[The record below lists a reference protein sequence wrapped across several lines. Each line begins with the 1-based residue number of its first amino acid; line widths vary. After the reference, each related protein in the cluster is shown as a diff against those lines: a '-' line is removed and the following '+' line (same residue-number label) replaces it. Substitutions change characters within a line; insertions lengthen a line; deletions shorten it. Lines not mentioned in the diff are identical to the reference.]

1 MSLLGSSILIG
12 AIATTSS
19 SSSGGGVTAHS
30 ALTGLT
36 TGNDHT
42 QYLLKAGG
50 TMTGAL
56 VTSAGTAALPAVAVA
71 QSNLGLFQAATNTL
85 GFATAGNERMRIT
98 SGGNLLLGT
107 STDSNSKLEITR
119 SSTECVAVVG
129 ALSGANLFSH
139 AYTDKTTFTS
149 TSTGGYASVDSTPTM
164 EGSIDY
170 NHFYSFQARHIYDGS
185 GTLDAMSCFV
195 AYPTIHGPVSNARGL
210 HVYNALGVGV
220 VTEQV
225 GIFIED
231 LTRGTNNYAF
241 YSGGSAPSYHG
252 GVFQLGAQIIATNA
266 RFTDYTTYGAL
277 LATDASGNTI
287 TNPNL
292 TIVNGVLTMA
302 NGTTSRVLASASSL
316 ELASTSSHVVLSA
329 GGSERMRITSAGNV
343 LIGTTTDLASSILTM
358 GSTTK
363 GFLPPRMTGTQ
374 RDAISSPATGLVVYN
389 TTTDKLN
396 FYNGSAWEA
405 VTSA

>member
-98 SGGNLLLGT
+98 S
-107 STDSNSKLEITR
+107 
-119 SSTECVAVVG
+119 
-129 ALSGANLFSH
+129 
-139 AYTDKTTFTS
+139 
-149 TSTGGYASVDSTPTM
+149 
-164 EGSIDY
+164 
-170 NHFYSFQARHIYDGS
+170 
-185 GTLDAMSCFV
+185 
-195 AYPTIHGPVSNARGL
+195 
-210 HVYNALGVGV
+210 
-220 VTEQV
+220 
-225 GIFIED
+225 
-231 LTRGTNNYAF
+231 
-241 YSGGSAPSYHG
+241 
-252 GVFQLGAQIIATNA
+252 
-266 RFTDYTTYGAL
+266 
-277 LATDASGNTI
+277 
-287 TNPNL
+287 
-292 TIVNGVLTMA
+292 
-302 NGTTSRVLASASSL
+302 
-316 ELASTSSHVVLSA
+316 
-329 GGSERMRITSAGNV
+329 AGNV